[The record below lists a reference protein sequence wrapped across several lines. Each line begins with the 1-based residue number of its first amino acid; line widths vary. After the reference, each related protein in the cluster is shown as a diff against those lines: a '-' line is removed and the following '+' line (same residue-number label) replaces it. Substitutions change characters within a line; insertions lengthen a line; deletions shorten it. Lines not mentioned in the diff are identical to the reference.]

1 MDGFWF
7 PSDFD
12 LSPPSKIFASLT
24 LSLRTSVHT
33 PHLCSFLFTVT
44 IYYYLGDLRSKWY
57 ALVSFWTLL
66 SLLSV
71 HLFTVQT
78 WPEWWQ
84 GGREREGHE
93 LLPAWRASWLH
104 RAHAKKTKRKRK
116 KRSKESGSWPG
127 HHHIWSGNH
136 NFVPPTYGL
145 DSLPTGY
152 CI

>member
-116 KRSKESGSWPG
+116 KDQKRVALGLD
-127 HHHIWSGNH
+127 II
-136 NFVPPTYGL
+136 TYEVATTISSHL
-145 DSLPTGY
+145 PMDSLPTGY